1 MTVTD
6 SPERLTRKEAANYLT
21 SLGYR
26 LSAKSLAN
34 LASNDN
40 ALKGPPFYRYGWRT
54 IRYDREDLQKWFEA
68 RVKRVV

>member
-1 MTVTD
+1 MSATD
-6 SPERLTRKEAANYLT
+6 SLDRITRKEAANYLT
-21 SLGYR
+21 SLGYQ

-54 IRYDREDLQKWFEA
+54 IRYSREDLRIWFEA
-68 RVKRVV
+68 RVTRVV